1 MGDIRTDVCIVG
13 GGYTGLWTALALK
26 QKQPELDIVV
36 IDKGLCGSGAS
47 GRNGGCLL
55 SWSTKYLSLRR
66 LYGEA
71 EACRLVRASEQAIY
85 QIRDFCLEHGI
96 DAQLRLDGI
105 LYTATNPA
113 QSGYMDPVISGLVDG
128 NINNWERWSLEK
140 VQKDSGSPRHVQ
152 GYFSPAAGSVQPA
165 LLVRGMKRAAQSK
178 GINIHEN
185 TPMDS
190 VREDKPAVVKTQLGD
205 ISAKKVVLAINAWM
219 PQKYPSLNRN
229 IILVSSDILIT
240 EPVPALLA
248 DAGLNDGKAVVDSRL
263 FVHYYRSTPDG
274 RLMLGKGGNMFAFN
288 NRVHP
293 AFDQPS
299 RYQAQLR
306 HAMASF
312 FPYLNNCRIERTWT
326 GASDRSTTGLPFF
339 GHLNQQH
346 NIVYGLGYSGNGI
359 GQSYLG
365 GQILSSLVLDL
376 DNEWTRSGLARG
388 PLGKFPPEP
397 IRWLGAMAVRGAIR
411 RKENAEDDGIQPRW
425 IDRQLAKLAAATGKL
440 DKG

>member
-13 GGYTGLWTALALK
+13 GGYTGLWTALQLK

-85 QIRDFCLEHGI
+85 QIRDFCLEHDI

-165 LLVRGMKRAAQSK
+165 LLVRGMKRAAQLK
-178 GINIHEN
+178 GVTIYEK

-190 VREDKPAVVKTQLGD
+190 VREGKPAVVKTQLGD

-248 DAGLNDGKAVVDSRL
+248 EAGLNDGKAVVDSRL

-288 NRVHP
+288 NRVYP

-339 GHLNQQH
+339 GHLNSQS

-376 DNEWTRSGLARG
+376 DNEWTRSGLAKG
-388 PLGKFPPEP
+388 PLGRFPPEP

-411 RKENAEDDGIQPRW
+411 RKENAEDDGIKPLW